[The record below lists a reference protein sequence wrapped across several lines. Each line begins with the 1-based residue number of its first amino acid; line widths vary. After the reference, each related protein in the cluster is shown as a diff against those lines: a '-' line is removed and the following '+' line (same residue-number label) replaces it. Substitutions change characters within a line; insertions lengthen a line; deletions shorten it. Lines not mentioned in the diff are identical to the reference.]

1 MSYVPHTPDEIHTML
16 ECIGVSR
23 VEDLFDTIPRSLRQ
37 RAELKLPA
45 PLSERSLLAYV
56 RARAELNLSAGRSSS
71 FLGAGAYH
79 HFIPATVDALVSRG
93 EFATAYT
100 PYQAE
105 VSQGTLQAIFE
116 FQTMI
121 CQLTG
126 LEVANASLYDGGSA
140 AAEAALMAL
149 RLTHRKRIYLSPAL
163 HPHYQQVIRTY
174 TRGVGAELE
183 LLPAE
188 TDGRTATT
196 ELAPDTAAVILQQ
209 PSFFGCI
216 EDLARAAECAREVG
230 ALCISVTP
238 EPLALALLRPPGEL
252 GVDIACG
259 EAQGFGVPLSFGGP
273 YIGFLAARQKFV
285 RQLPG
290 RLIGETVDSEGQRAF
305 VMTLTTREQH
315 IRRERATSNIC
326 TNQGLCMLR
335 VTIYLALLGR
345 KGLRSLAEINLSL
358 ATYAKSKLQQAGL
371 RLPYSAPTFNEFVVE
386 VPDLEARHAALVE
399 QGIVP
404 GLPLGELD
412 PQRRDQLLVCT
423 TEMNTREDIDRLAR
437 ELTA

>member
-1 MSYVPHTPDEIHTML
+1 MSYVPHTPDEIHAML
-16 ECIGVSR
+16 ECIGVSS
-23 VEDLFDTIPRSLRQ
+23 VEDLFDTVPRSLRQ

-45 PLSERSLLAYV
+45 PLAERSLLAYL
-56 RARAELNLSAGRSSS
+56 RTRAELNLSADQRSS

-79 HFIPATVDALVSRG
+79 HFIPAVVDALVSRG

-105 VSQGTLQAIFE
+105 VSQGSLQAIFE
-116 FQTMI
+116 FQTLI

-126 LEVANASLYDGGSA
+126 LEVANASLYDGASA

-149 RLTHRKRIYLSPAL
+149 RLTQRKRIYLSPAL

-174 TRGVGAELE
+174 TRGIGAEFE
-183 LLPAE
+183 LLPAQP
-188 TDGRTATT
+188 DGRTAVPK
-196 ELAPDTAAVILQQ
+196 LAPDTAAVILQQ

-216 EDLARAAECAREVG
+216 EDLARASAAAQEVG
-230 ALCISVTP
+230 ALCISVTA

-315 IRRERATSNIC
+315 IRREQATSNIC

-335 VTIYLALLGR
+335 ATIYLALLGR
-345 KGLRSLAEINLSL
+345 RGLRTLAQINLSL
-358 ATYAKSKLQQAGL
+358 ASYAKSKLQQAGL

-386 VPDLEARHAALVE
+386 VPELEARHAALVE
-399 QGIVP
+399 QGILP
-404 GLPLGELD
+404 GFPLAKLD
-412 PQRRDQLLVCT
+412 PERRNQLLVCT
-423 TEMNTREDIDRLAR
+423 TEMNAREEIDRLAR
-437 ELTA
+437 ELSA